1 LINIRELRISLSN
14 KKIRVLYTI
23 PNFDTAGSGK
33 ALLNIAKGLD
43 RGRFEPLIMCR
54 HNKGPFFDVVKST
67 GIPVH
72 LFKYTTDMKP
82 YHKGLVNCWKISR
95 EFKRIAPDII
105 HSFHYSADYSEALAA
120 RMAGI
125 KWVYTKK
132 NMNWGGGSANAW
144 KLRTLLANGIA
155 AQNTDMM
162 RDFFP
167 GNSKVRLIPRGVNME
182 EFAYDPSLPDL
193 RSRYRISPNQ
203 KLIITVANL
212 VPVKGIE
219 VLLEAFRDLAPHH
232 PDWSLMIVGD
242 DQNEYGAY
250 LKELCVTWRIQDKVI
265 FTGKV
270 TDVKSHLQMAEIFV
284 LPTLNQGRKE
294 GSPVSLLEAMANGRC
309 VLGSAV
315 PGIKDQLKEFPE
327 LLFEAGSVSDLT
339 KKLHSVMQLE
349 SETLSKLIASII
361 QFIKLNYTIEIE
373 VARHAELYE
382 ALH

>member
-1 LINIRELRISLSN
+1 
-14 KKIRVLYTI
+14 
-23 PNFDTAGSGK
+23 
-33 ALLNIAKGLD
+33 
-43 RGRFEPLIMCR
+43 
-54 HNKGPFFDVVKST
+54 
-67 GIPVH
+67 
-72 LFKYTTDMKP
+72 
-82 YHKGLVNCWKISR
+82 VNCWKISR

-132 NMNWGGGSANAW
+132 NMSWGGGSANAW

-162 RDFFP
+162 RDFFS
-167 GNSKVRLIPRGVNME
+167 GNSKVRLIPRGVNVE
-182 EFAYDPSLPDL
+182 EFAYDPSLPEL
-193 RSRYRISPNQ
+193 RSTYVISPNQ

-242 DQNEYGAY
+242 DQNDYGSS
-250 LKELCVTWRIQDKVI
+250 LKELCVASGIQDKVI
-265 FTGKV
+265 FTGRV
-270 TDVKSHLQMAEIFV
+270 ADVKSYLQMAEIFV
-284 LPTLNQGRKE
+284 LPTLNQGE

-315 PGIKDQLKEFPE
+315 PGIKDQLNQFKE
-327 LLFEAGSVSDLT
+327 LLFQPGGVDDL
-339 KKLHSVMQLE
+339 KSKLQGLMKVGFPERRELGDKLVAFTCSAYPLERE
-349 SETLSKLIASII
+349 SEL
-361 QFIKLNYTIEIE
+361 
-373 VARHAELYE
+373 HDDLYMG
-382 ALH
+382 LLK